1 MSQVMEQDLQQFFD
15 DILFEGAIRTLFQPI
30 VNLKNAEVAGYEAL
44 SRGPVG
50 SRLERPD
57 LLFDAARSYGRVGD
71 LDWVCRA
78 SALRTALDAGM
89 TAPLTLFVN
98 VEPETLNITLPESYK
113 ETWFE
118 ARSDL
123 RVILEVNE
131 RTLTTSPADLFRR
144 VHEMRELGWGIALDD
159 VGSTQR
165 SVAMLPFLRPD
176 IIKLDLTLLGERP
189 RSELARIVHAVQG
202 EAERRGATIL
212 AEGIETDEHLER
224 ALTMGATLGQGW
236 LLGRP
241 EELPTQLPRP
251 STEIPI
257 AQLQEKPS
265 VRLTPYQILSASK
278 EVTPGNQRMLLEVSR
293 HLETHAQSLRESP
306 VILSTFQDEKNF
318 GRESQDVYRDL
329 AKRAAL
335 VAAFGVGMPEEPVA
349 GVRGADISVGDP
361 LQDEWNVV
369 AVGPHFSA
377 AMVGL
382 DLGVLGPSGE
392 RLFNYAVTYDR
403 EMVLDLALSL
413 LSRVLEA
420 PL

>member
-1 MSQVMEQDLQQFFD
+1 
-15 DILFEGAIRTLFQPI
+15 LFQPI
-30 VNLKNAEVAGYEAL
+30 VHLKEAEIAGYEAL

-98 VEPETLNITLPESYK
+98 VEPETLNISLPESYK
-113 ETWFE
+113 ETWLE

-131 RTLTTSPADLFRR
+131 RTLTTNAAELFRR

-159 VGSTQR
+159 VGSTPR

-176 IIKLDLTLLGERP
+176 IIKLDLKLLSERP
-189 RSELARIVHAVQG
+189 RSEIARIVHAVQG

-212 AEGIETDEHLER
+212 AEGIETDEHLEG

-241 EELPTQLPRP
+241 EELPPELPRP
-251 STEIPI
+251 KHEIPI
-257 AQLQEKPS
+257 AQLQEKTTT
-265 VRLTPYQILSASK
+265 RLTPYQILSASK
-278 EVTPGNQRMLLEVSR
+278 EVAQGNQRMLLEVSR
-293 HLETHAQSLRESP
+293 QLETHAQTLREAP
-306 VILSTFQDEKNF
+306 VILSTFQDKKHF
-318 GRESQDVYRDL
+318 VGESLGVYREL
-329 AKRAAL
+329 AKRASL
-335 VAAFGVGMPEEPVA
+335 VAAFGAGMEEEPA
-349 GVRGADISVGDP
+349 PGVRGADIAPGDP
-361 LQDEWNVV
+361 LQDEWDVV

-382 DLGVLGPSGE
+382 DLGVIGPGGE
-392 RLFNYAVTYDR
+392 KLFNYAVTYDR
-403 EMVLDLALSL
+403 EMVLDLAQSL
-413 LSRVLEA
+413 LARVLEA

>member
-1 MSQVMEQDLQQFFD
+1 MAINMEQDLKQFFD

-30 VNLKNAEVAGYEAL
+30 VDLKSAEVAGYEAL
-44 SRGPVG
+44 SRGPEG

-57 LLFDAARSYGRVGD
+57 LLFDAARSYERVGD

-78 SALRTALDAGM
+78 GALRTALDAGM
-89 TAPLTLFVN
+89 GDPLTLFIN
-98 VEPETLNITLPESYK
+98 VEPETLTISLPESYK
-113 ETWFE
+113 ETWDE

-131 RTLTTSPADLFRR
+131 RSLTTSPANLFRR

-176 IIKLDLTLLGERP
+176 IIKLDLALLRERP

-202 EAERRGATIL
+202 EAERRGAAIL
-212 AEGIETDEHLER
+212 AEGIENDEDLEQ

-241 EELPTQLPRP
+241 EQLPAPLPRP
-251 STEIPI
+251 AASIPI
-257 AQLQEKPS
+257 APLPEKSPS
-265 VRLTPYQILSASK
+265 LLTPYQILSASK
-278 EVTPGNQRMLLEVSR
+278 EVVQGTGRMLQQISR
-293 HLETHAQSLRESP
+293 QLETHALTLRESP
-306 VILSTFQDEKNF
+306 VILSTFQDQARF
-318 GRESQDVYRDL
+318 SGESKGLYVDL
-329 AKRAAL
+329 GKRAAL
-335 VAAFGVGMPEEPVA
+335 VAAFGAGMPEEPGP
-349 GVRGADISVGDP
+349 GVRGTNIEPGDP
-361 LQDEWNVV
+361 LQDEWDVV
-369 AVGPHFSA
+369 AVGPHFA
-377 AMVGL
+377 AAVAAL
-382 DLGVLGPSGE
+382 DLGIVGPGGE
-392 RLFNYAVTYDR
+392 RRFNYAVTYDR
-403 EMVLDLALSL
+403 EIVLTLALSL

>member
-1 MSQVMEQDLQQFFD
+1 MEQDLKQFFD

-30 VNLKNAEVAGYEAL
+30 VHLKDAEIAGYEAL

-78 SALRTALDAGM
+78 GALRTALDAGM
-89 TAPLTLFVN
+89 TRPLTLFVN
-98 VEPETLNITLPESYK
+98 VEPETLNISLPESYK
-113 ETWFE
+113 ETWLE

-131 RTLTTSPADLFRR
+131 RSLTTSPADLFRR

-159 VGSTQR
+159 VGSTPR

-176 IIKLDLTLLGERP
+176 IIKLDLKLLSERP
-189 RSELARIVHAVQG
+189 RSEIARIVHAVQG

-212 AEGIETDEHLER
+212 AEGIETDEHLEA

-241 EELPTQLPRP
+241 EELPPELPRP
-251 STEIPI
+251 RTEIPI
-257 AQLQEKPS
+257 GQLQDKS
-265 VRLTPYQILSASK
+265 TSRLTPYQILSASK
-278 EVTPGNQRMLLEVSR
+278 EVAQGNQRMLLEMSR
-293 HLETHAQSLRESP
+293 QLETHAQTLREAP
-306 VILSTFQDEKNF
+306 VILSTFQDKKF
-318 GRESQDVYRDL
+318 FAGESLGVYREL
-329 AKRAAL
+329 AKRASL
-335 VAAFGVGMPEEPVA
+335 VAAFGAGIEEEPTP
-349 GVRGADISVGDP
+349 GVRGSDIAPGDP
-361 LQDEWNVV
+361 LQDEWDVV
-369 AVGPHFSA
+369 AVGPHFAA

-382 DLGVLGPSGE
+382 DLGVVGPGGE
-392 RLFNYAVTYDR
+392 RLFNYAMTYNR
-403 EMVLDLALSL
+403 EMVLDLAQSL

>member
-1 MSQVMEQDLQQFFD
+1 MSQVMEQDLKNFLD
-15 DILFEGAIRTLFQPI
+15 DILFERAIHTLFQPI
-30 VNLKNAEVAGYEAL
+30 VNLKTAEVAGYEAL

-78 SALRTALDAGM
+78 TALRTALDAGM
-89 TAPLTLFVN
+89 GDPLTLFVN
-98 VEPETLNITLPESYK
+98 VEPETLTITLPESYK

-131 RTLTTSPADLFRR
+131 RSLTTGPADLFRR

-159 VGSTQR
+159 VGSTPR

-176 IIKLDLTLLGERP
+176 VIKLDLNLLSERP
-189 RSELARIVHAVQG
+189 RSELARIIHAVQG
-202 EAERRGATIL
+202 EAERRGTTIL
-212 AEGIETDEHLER
+212 AEGIETDEDLER
-224 ALTMGATLGQGW
+224 AMTMGATLGQGW

-241 EELPTQLPRP
+241 EEMPTALPTP
-251 STEIPI
+251 SSKIPI
-257 AQLQEKPS
+257 SSLPEKSPAL
-265 VRLTPYQILSASK
+265 LTPYQILSLTKDVSQGS
-278 EVTPGNQRMLLEVSR
+278 ERMLLDISR
-293 HLETHAQSLRESP
+293 QMETHALTLRESP
-306 VILSTFQDEKNF
+306 VVLSTFQDAANF
-318 GRESQDVYRDL
+318 KGESKKLYEEL
-329 AKRAAL
+329 ARRASL
-335 VAAFGVGMPEEPVA
+335 VAAFGAGMPEEPA
-349 GVRGADISVGDP
+349 PGVRGGQIALGDP

-369 AVGPHFSA
+369 AVGPHFA
-377 AMVGL
+377 AAFAAL
-382 DLGVLGPSGE
+382 DLGVVGPSGE
-392 RLFNYAVTYDR
+392 RRFNYAVTYDR
-403 EMVLDLALSL
+403 EIVLTLAFSL